1 MATPKYFVWEY
12 KTLVEVGS
20 GCRTFTPQ
28 RFMEMGC
35 KRVGMITDQG
45 LVEAGVVDL
54 VKDIFAVQGGVKLA
68 GIYDKIEQDA
78 GMRLINDCARWYREN
93 ALDGMLVL
101 GGGSVMDSAKGVKML
116 LGMDETDIKKLMPGN
131 LGPYIRPLG
140 QPLGVPSVFIPTTA
154 GTGSEVSPLAVIYN
168 EDDKVK
174 GDVMHPYIAADIALL
189 DPDLTVGLSPA
200 MTAATGLDA
209 LGHAVEGLTSPEANC
224 MADALS
230 IQAIKLIVEYLPI
243 AVNDGKNLEART
255 KMLAAS
261 NMSIMAFAMGGMMF
275 PVHNVAHAAGGQ
287 LRIPHGQAVGVGM
300 PACMQHMPWHYM
312 PKAKELAD
320 GFGVKSSSNDP
331 VELVALVRER
341 VLQLMKDCGFKPQFE
356 QPLDAQGEE
365 IMFWA
370 IKGDP
375 TAMLY
380 PIPDDSIK
388 AIINTVFPRSK

>member
-1 MATPKYFVWEY
+1 MAIPKYFVWEY
-12 KTLVEVGS
+12 RTLVEVGS
-20 GCRTFTPQ
+20 GCRTFTAQ

-45 LVEAGVVDL
+45 LVDAGVVDM
-54 VKDIFAVQGGVKLA
+54 VKDIFTVQGGVKLA

-78 GMRLINDCARWYREN
+78 GTRVINDCARWYREN

-116 LGMDETDIKKLMPGN
+116 LGMGETDIKKLMPGN
-131 LGPYIRPLG
+131 LGPFIRPLG
-140 QPLGVPSVFIPTTA
+140 QPLGVPNVFIPTTA

-168 EDDKVK
+168 EVDKVK
-174 GDVMHPYIAADIALL
+174 GDVVHPYIPADIALL
-189 DPDLTVGLSPA
+189 DPDLTVGLSPY

-243 AVNDGKNLEART
+243 AVNEGKNLEART

-261 NMSIMAFAMGGMMF
+261 NMAIMGFAMGGMMF
-275 PVHNVAHAAGGQ
+275 PIHNVAHAAGGQ

-300 PACMQHMPWHYM
+300 PACMEHMPWHYM
-312 PKAKELAD
+312 PKAKELAA
-320 GFGVKSSSNDP
+320 GFGVNSPSNDP
-331 VELVALVRER
+331 AELVALVREK
-341 VLQLMKDCGFKPQFE
+341 VLQLMQDCGFKPQFDRS
-356 QPLDAQGEE
+356 LDAEGEE
-365 IMFWA
+365 TMFWA
-370 IKGDP
+370 IKADP

-380 PIPDDSIK
+380 PIPDECIK
-388 AIINTVFPRSK
+388 NIINTVFPRA

>member
-1 MATPKYFVWEY
+1 LTTPKYFVWEY
-12 KTLVEVGS
+12 RTLVEVGS
-20 GCRTFTPQ
+20 GCRTFTAQ

-45 LVEAGVVDL
+45 LVDAGVVDL
-54 VKDIFAVQGGVKLA
+54 VKDIFTIQGGVKLA

-78 GMRLINDCARWYREN
+78 CMRVINDCARWYREN

-116 LGMDETDIKKLMPGN
+116 LGMGQTDIKNLMPGN

-140 QPLGVPSVFIPTTA
+140 QPLGVPNIFIPTTA

-174 GDVMHPYIAADIALL
+174 GDVMHPYIPADIALL
-189 DPDLTVGLSPA
+189 DPDLTVGLPPG

-209 LGHAVEGLTSPEANC
+209 LGHAVEGLSSPESNC
-224 MADALS
+224 MADSLS
-230 IQAIKLIVEYLPI
+230 IHAIKLIVENLPI
-243 AVNDGKNLEART
+243 AVNDGRNLEART

-261 NMSIMAFAMGGMMF
+261 NMAIMGFAMGGMMF
-275 PVHNVAHAAGGQ
+275 PIHNVAHAAGGQ

-300 PACMQHMPWHYM
+300 PACMEHMPWHYW

-320 GFGVKSSSNDP
+320 GFGVRSGSQDP
-331 VELVALVRER
+331 AELIALVREK
-341 VLQLMKDCGFKPQFE
+341 VLQLMKDIGFKPQFDRALNE
-356 QPLDAQGEE
+356 QDCET
-365 IMFWA
+365 MFWA
-370 IKGDP
+370 IKADP

-388 AIINTVFPRSK
+388 AIINCIYPKA